1 MVYRLP
7 VFSEVKVQMQLTS
20 SPPLY
25 FFLMLLRSMAVW
37 SLVDLLHKF
46 AANAVKPEA
55 NGIGSSGPLILNKFA
70 LSMRLMV
77 VMPLT

>member
-7 VFSEVKVQMQLTS
+7 VISEVNVQMQLTS

-37 SLVDLLHKF
+37 SLVDFLHKF
-46 AANAVKPEA
+46 FANTVKPEA
-55 NGIGSSGPLILNKFA
+55 NGIGSCGPLSLNKFA

>member
-1 MVYRLP
+1 MVNRLP
-7 VFSEVKVQMQLTS
+7 FITEVKVQMQLTS

-25 FFLMLLRSMAVW
+25 FFRMLLRSMVVW
-37 SLVDLLHKF
+37 SLVDFLHKF
-46 AANAVKPEA
+46 VAKAVKPEA
-55 NGIGSSGPLILNKFA
+55 AGIGPSGPMILNKFA